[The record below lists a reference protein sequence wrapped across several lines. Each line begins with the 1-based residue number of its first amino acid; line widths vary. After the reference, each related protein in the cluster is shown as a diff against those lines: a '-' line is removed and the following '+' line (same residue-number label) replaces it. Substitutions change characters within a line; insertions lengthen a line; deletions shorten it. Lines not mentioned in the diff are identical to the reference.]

1 MIIEH
6 NLNKEGITTMSVNEI
21 QAKVKASLWKAVAQS
36 GVDVSEVPQEDMDK
50 LVNTMADGV
59 LQEMD
64 DILSDASGKRIA
76 QTMAA
81 DDDDGAEQILWEG
94 RPFLSLRLYYQ
105 ITTERVRISEG
116 LFGKEREDVE
126 LVRIQDID
134 HKQSLTERAF
144 GIGDIFISSHDAS
157 QPEATLSNV
166 SDPEAVHE
174 ILRRAVLNARKKHGM
189 SYREEM

>member
-1 MIIEH
+1 
-6 NLNKEGITTMSVNEI
+6 MSVNEI
-21 QAKVKASLWKAVAQS
+21 QAKVKSAIWKAVAQS
-36 GVDVSEVPQEDMDK
+36 GVDVSALPQEDMDK
-50 LVNTMADGV
+50 LVNTMTDGV

-64 DILSDASGKRIA
+64 DILSDASGKKTA
-76 QTMAA
+76 QTMMV
-81 DDDDGAEQILWEG
+81 DDDDEAEQILWEG
-94 RPFLSLRLYYQ
+94 RPFLSLRYYYQ

-134 HKQSLTERAF
+134 HKQSLTERAL
-144 GIGDIFISSHDAS
+144 GIGDIFIISHDAS

-166 SDPEAVHE
+166 SDPEDVHE
-174 ILRRAVLNARKKHGM
+174 ILRRAVLKARKKHGM

>member
-1 MIIEH
+1 
-6 NLNKEGITTMSVNEI
+6 MSINEI

-36 GVDVSEVPQEDMDK
+36 NVEVSSIPQEDMDK
-50 LVNTMADGV
+50 LVNAMADGI
-59 LQEMD
+59 LQD
-64 DILSDASGKRIA
+64 LDAILSEASGKKIA
-76 QTMAA
+76 RTMAV
-81 DDDDGAEQILWEG
+81 DDGDETEQVLWEG
-94 RPFLSLRLYYQ
+94 RPFLSLRFYYQ

-116 LFGKEREDVE
+116 LFGKEREDIE

-134 HKQSLTERAF
+134 HKQSITERAL

-157 QPEATLSNV
+157 QPDATLSNV

-174 ILRRAVLNARKKHGM
+174 ILRRAVLKARKKHGM